1 MTGDMVMVDMAL
13 ANTAVVDIV
22 TNPVDT
28 ANPATGDMALTAL
41 VDTENPAMVDMASTT
56 LVVMSN
62 PATSSP
68 APVDMA
74 AIMDTIV
81 IMILDM
87 DTLAPTVTTEDI
99 RIHMDVETILVK
111 ILLIVHHTKKIF
123 LCDLS
128 ILINYI

>member
-22 TNPVDT
+22 TNPVDM

-56 LVVMSN
+56 LVDMSN

-68 APVDMA
+68 APVDTA
-74 AIMDTIV
+74 TIMDTIV

-111 ILLIVHHTKKIF
+111 ILLIVQHTKNIF
-123 LCDLS
+123 YV
-128 ILINYI
+128 IYQF

>member
-1 MTGDMVMVDMAL
+1 MTGDMVMVNMAL
-13 ANTAVVDIV
+13 VNTAVVDIV

-28 ANPATGDMALTAL
+28 ENPATGDMALTAL
-41 VDTENPAMVDMASTT
+41 VD
-56 LVVMSN
+56 MSN

-111 ILLIVHHTKKIF
+111 ILLIVQHTKKIF

-128 ILINYI
+128 ILINYILNKNGLI